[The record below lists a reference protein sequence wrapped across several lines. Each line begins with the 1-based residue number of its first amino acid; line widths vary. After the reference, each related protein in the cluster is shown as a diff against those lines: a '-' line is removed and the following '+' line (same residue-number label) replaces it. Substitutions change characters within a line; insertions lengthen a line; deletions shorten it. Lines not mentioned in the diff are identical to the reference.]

1 MLFRSRNG
9 LHFLAGRREDRLL
22 FDYQRRLAHDL
33 DYRDRHG
40 SLAVEQ
46 FMKRY
51 YRTVKELSRLNE
63 ILLQHFQEALLAR
76 GRPKIKI
83 INRRF
88 CAHNDFIE
96 VRNERVFQ
104 RAPYAILEL
113 FLIMQQH
120 PELKGVRAHTIR
132 LLRANL
138 QRIDRTFR
146 RDLGCRSLFM
156 EIMRQPQGI
165 THALRRMNAY
175 GVLGA
180 YIPAFGRIVG
190 QMQHDLFHVYTVDE
204 HLLFVVR
211 NLRRLAIPQYRHE
224 FPLASSI
231 MQRLIKPERLY
242 LAALF
247 HDVGKG
253 RGGDH
258 SVIGEK
264 VVKAFCR
271 LHGLSEYDLNFV
283 SWLVRQHLAMSWV
296 AQRRDIHDP
305 EVALEFARLVGNQE
319 RLDNLYLLTVA
330 DIRGTNP
337 KVWNA
342 WKGRL
347 LSELY
352 AATTRVLRRGFT
364 TPLDVEAEVKELR
377 QAALAKLKSKGLAPG
392 LVENYWRQMDSDY
405 FLRYDSASLA
415 WHAETISKASA
426 ADFPIVATR
435 YNPEIGGSE
444 FLIYTPDREYLFVV
458 QTGGFDRMNLSI
470 MDARIHTTGNGFALN
485 TFAVLDRSGEAVH
498 DQATLKELQ
507 QAMRRQLLNP
517 RPGRDARTAPVP
529 RRMRHF
535 PIDTKVSFSA
545 SAGGQQTIMEVVAQ
559 DRPGLLYQVALALQ
573 ACKVNLVTAKIST
586 YGARAEDIFFITDL
600 EHCPITDG
608 ATLVALEREICER
621 LQSPASDTASARS
634 SA

>member
-204 HLLFVVR
+204 HLLFVVQ
-211 NLRRLAIPQYRHE
+211 I
-224 FPLASSI
+224 
-231 MQRLIKPERLY
+231 
-242 LAALF
+242 
-247 HDVGKG
+247 G
-253 RGGDH
+253 RAH
-258 SVIGEK
+258 V
-264 VVKAFCR
+264 
-271 LHGLSEYDLNFV
+271 
-283 SWLVRQHLAMSWV
+283 
-296 AQRRDIHDP
+296 
-305 EVALEFARLVGNQE
+305 
-319 RLDNLYLLTVA
+319 
-330 DIRGTNP
+330 
-337 KVWNA
+337 
-342 WKGRL
+342 
-347 LSELY
+347 
-352 AATTRVLRRGFT
+352 
-364 TPLDVEAEVKELR
+364 
-377 QAALAKLKSKGLAPG
+377 
-392 LVENYWRQMDSDY
+392 
-405 FLRYDSASLA
+405 
-415 WHAETISKASA
+415 
-426 ADFPIVATR
+426 
-435 YNPEIGGSE
+435 
-444 FLIYTPDREYLFVV
+444 
-458 QTGGFDRMNLSI
+458 
-470 MDARIHTTGNGFALN
+470 
-485 TFAVLDRSGEAVH
+485 
-498 DQATLKELQ
+498 
-507 QAMRRQLLNP
+507 
-517 RPGRDARTAPVP
+517 
-529 RRMRHF
+529 
-535 PIDTKVSFSA
+535 
-545 SAGGQQTIMEVVAQ
+545 
-559 DRPGLLYQVALALQ
+559 
-573 ACKVNLVTAKIST
+573 
-586 YGARAEDIFFITDL
+586 
-600 EHCPITDG
+600 
-608 ATLVALEREICER
+608 
-621 LQSPASDTASARS
+621 
-634 SA
+634 